1 MDFRTLADWPS
12 LPRGLRNN
20 NPGNI
25 KTGEGWKGVVGND
38 GVFDIFSD
46 DTWGLRA
53 LAMDLTAKIHRGLL
67 TIRDIISVYAPPSE
81 NDTLS
86 YIAAVSDQSGI
97 APDQPLTA
105 DPVTLHNLIRA
116 IITHENGQPA
126 EHVSDSDIDQG
137 IALTGNGVGTLV
149 KSAVD
154 AAANTDNTTLMLFGA
169 LALTILFAFKRR

>member
-1 MDFRTLADWPS
+1 MDFRNQPN

-38 GVFDIFSD
+38 GVFDIFAD

-53 LAMDLTAKIHRGLL
+53 LAMDLTAKINRDGLT
-67 TIRDIISVYAPPSE
+67 TIRQIVSVYAPPSE

-86 YIAAVSDQSGI
+86 YIQAVSDTTGLP
-97 APDQPLTA
+97 ADQQLTA
-105 DPVTLHNLIRA
+105 DAATLHSLIRGV
-116 IITHENGQPA
+116 ITHENGQPA
-126 EHVSDSDIDQG
+126 NMISDADIDQG
-137 IALTGNGVGTLV
+137 ISMMGNGVGTLV

-154 AAANTDNTTLMLFGA
+154 AASNDPSIAIVIGVG
-169 LALTILFAFKRR
+169 ILGLLLYAFTRKN